1 MHGVISGWQ
10 AKAPAPLSA
19 NKLLLA
25 VVLTLPY
32 VNAEVRQPDPALIER
47 AAMEEL
53 QATQTPGAAV
63 AVVLGDQVVFSH
75 GYGVASVETGAP
87 ITPDMLFRLG
97 STTKMFTAS
106 AVVGLALEGKIDL
119 NAPVSRYISGL
130 DPVIGQVTANQ
141 LLSHTSGL
149 HDEAPMF
156 GSHDETALGIGIH
169 TWKADFLFAPPGRIY
184 SYSNPGFWLA
194 GYLAE
199 TVSVKP
205 YADVIAERLFG
216 PLGMS
221 RSTLRPTM
229 AMTFPM
235 AQGHEIRD
243 GKPVVIHPAADNA
256 SGWPAGSI
264 FSSALELS
272 RFVIAFMND
281 GRVDGRQVLPPKLI
295 AIMSSAHAGIPGS
308 DDHYGYGLDLSTSRG
323 VHWVQHGGSR
333 AGYGS
338 TIRMVPEQK
347 FAVIIVANRSGSGM
361 PKLADA
367 ISESM
372 LGLDRK
378 LGAEPSIH
386 PLDGGEIHRCAGVY
400 VNGTSKI
407 LLEADGGALKATIDG
422 KVERF
427 SKAAVNYLLAEPNGA
442 GEPFKV
448 VLVPDSN
455 GRVEFVF
462 VSGRAFRRA
471 E

>member
-1 MHGVISGWQ
+1 MHRVVPKVAVSI
-10 AKAPAPLSA
+10 AV
-19 NKLLLA
+19 LA
-25 VVLTLPY
+25 LCAV
-32 VNAEVRQPDPALIER
+32 AEVRQLDPVFIEHAAL
-47 AAMEEL
+47 EEL

-63 AVVLGDQVVFSH
+63 AVVLGDRVVFSH
-75 GYGVASVETGAP
+75 GYGVANVETGAP

-106 AVVGLALEGKIDL
+106 AVVGLALEGKLDL

-130 DPVIGQVTANQ
+130 DPAIGQLTANQ

-184 SYSNPGFWLA
+184 SYSNPGYWLA

-199 TVSVKP
+199 TVGGKP
-205 YADVIAERLFG
+205 YADVIAERVFG
-216 PLGMS
+216 PLGMT

-229 AMTFPM
+229 AMTWPLS
-235 AQGHEIRD
+235 QGHEIRD
-243 GKPVVIHPAADNA
+243 GKPVVIRPAADNA

-295 AIMSSAHAGIPGS
+295 AIMSSSHAELPGAE
-308 DDHYGYGLDLSTSRG
+308 DRYGYGLGLSTSRG
-323 VHWVQHGGSR
+323 VHWVQHGGAR

-338 TIRMVPEQK
+338 TIRMAPEQK

-367 ISESM
+367 IAESM
-372 LGLDRK
+372 LTLDRK
-378 LGAEPSIH
+378 WGAEPTIH
-386 PLDGGEIHRCAGVY
+386 LLDAAEINRCAGVY
-400 VNGTSKI
+400 VNGSSKVR
-407 LLEADGGALKATIDG
+407 LEADGGALKATLDG
-422 KVERF
+422 RVERF
-427 SKAAVNYLLAEPNGA
+427 SKAAVKYLLAEPNGT
-442 GEPFKV
+442 GEPLKLA
-448 VLVPDSN
+448 LVPDSN
-455 GRVEFVF
+455 GQVEFVF
-462 VSGRAFRRA
+462 VNGRAFRRA